1 MNENCIVHNGFGV
14 KKSISLI
21 FTPSDNFLT
30 DSRMKIDAELIYNIL
45 RTYLPASTYFELI
58 KLMRGDLP
66 INETKK

>member
-1 MNENCIVHNGFGV
+1 
-14 KKSISLI
+14 
-21 FTPSDNFLT
+21 
-30 DSRMKIDAELIYNIL
+30 MKIDAELIYNIL